1 MTSEE
6 RKELL
11 WNLEKLEDALQ
22 AIIRDIRNERNKII
36 LEQEEETNE

>member
-1 MTSEE
+1 MTPEE
-6 RKELL
+6 RKELM

-36 LEQEEETNE
+36 LEQEEETDE